1 MFRFAVPTRFTPN
14 WLNTLA
20 DNLPGT
26 KISTENIERIKQ
38 RHSSQEQTFQLLK
51 LWKQQNK
58 EQDMVRNLIG
68 ILKIAWDRIPPG
80 GMLCSEEAPQGL
92 AEIY

>member
-26 KISTENIERIKQ
+26 KISTENIEQIKQ

-58 EQDMVRNLIG
+58 EQDMVK
-68 ILKIAWDRIPPG
+68 KII
-80 GMLCSEEAPQGL
+80 QGT
-92 AEIY
+92 